1 MHDRFE
7 QLQGGAAARHHG
19 LKPRTRALFHGPEA
33 DWFWVGTP
41 VCGSRTHSS
50 SHAEYA
56 QSRNSYTLAPACA
69 PLSGQ

>member
-7 QLQGGAAARHHG
+7 QLQGGAAARHRG
-19 LKPRTRALFHGPEA
+19 LKPRTRALFYGPEA

-56 QSRNSYTLAPACA
+56 E
-69 PLSGQ
+69 